1 MDKKN
6 SITIDLTVTCDM
18 INNNQFNCISFI
30 EKNFV
35 SEKTSKNIITIY
47 CNSDKLK
54 NIMPTKSMD
63 YYDKIIYKF
72 PENKEEFLS
81 SDISNY
87 LYKLENGNIY
97 NFIFAKTTEEN
108 FTYNIKMVI
117 TTIENVLVTNT
128 INIEK
133 EKVAKSIDK
142 LSTLKSSPAILLNSE
157 DNKSIDKEN
166 KFPVINSSK
175 CEEILKTFRRQMSE
189 KKFEDTIRIIAEE
202 TYTFINNYKKIIS
215 EKYSPAWGRL
225 LPIEQD
231 GYIEAVL
238 YTIAYNP
245 KPEALHNKWC
255 RDKISQGWIYGK
267 IKNETYKTHPCLIE
281 RDKLPLTE
289 KYKDE
294 LFIVATSYYS
304 NKYFEYYYGYLLR

>member
-6 SITIDLTVTCDM
+6 SITIDVTVTSDM
-18 INNNQFNCISFI
+18 INNNQFNCIFFI

-189 KKFEDTIRIIAEE
+189 KKFEDT
-202 TYTFINNYKKIIS
+202 
-215 EKYSPAWGRL
+215 
-225 LPIEQD
+225 
-231 GYIEAVL
+231 
-238 YTIAYNP
+238 
-245 KPEALHNKWC
+245 
-255 RDKISQGWIYGK
+255 
-267 IKNETYKTHPCLIE
+267 
-281 RDKLPLTE
+281 
-289 KYKDE
+289 
-294 LFIVATSYYS
+294 
-304 NKYFEYYYGYLLR
+304 